1 MKRNPI
7 ETIMGAV
14 VLLVA
19 AVFLVF
25 VYTTADLRPVKGYG
39 LTASFS
45 KAGGLK
51 EGSDVRISGVKVGS
65 ILAQSIDPKT
75 YNAVLRLSILPSVRL
90 PSDTLASIESDGL
103 LGGSYV
109 RLQPGHSPD
118 MLADGGQITH
128 TASFQSLEDLVKTII
143 FLATD
148 APPANAPPANA
159 TPANAT
165 PAPAKP

>member
-1 MKRNPI
+1 MSRNPI
-7 ETIMGAV
+7 ETIMGGV
-14 VLLVA
+14 VLVVA
-19 AVFLVF
+19 VLFLVF
-25 VYTTADLRPVKGYG
+25 VYTTADLRPVKGYA

-65 ILAQSIDPKT
+65 ITEQSIDPKT
-75 YNAVLRLSILPSVRL
+75 YNAVLKLSILPSVHL
-90 PSDTLASIESDGL
+90 PSDTVASIESDGL

-109 RLQPGHSPD
+109 RLEPGHNAD
-118 MLADGGQITH
+118 ALADGGQITR

-148 APPANAPPANA
+148 APTTPAASTNLAPP
-159 TPANAT
+159 
-165 PAPAKP
+165 KP

>member
-1 MKRNPI
+1 MSRNPI
-7 ETIMGAV
+7 ETIMGGVVLVVAV
-14 VLLVA
+14 V
-19 AVFLVF
+19 FLAF
-25 VYTTADLRPVKGYG
+25 VYTTADLRPVKGYA

-65 ILAQSIDPKT
+65 ITTQSIDPKT
-75 YNAVLRLSILPSVRL
+75 YNAVLRLSIMPSVHL
-90 PSDTLASIESDGL
+90 PSDTVASIESDGL

-109 RLQPGHSPD
+109 RLEPGHNAD
-118 MLADGGQITH
+118 VLADGGQITH

-148 APPANAPPANA
+148 APAAGVAPAKA
-159 TPANAT
+159 TPANPT
-165 PAPAKP
+165 PTKP